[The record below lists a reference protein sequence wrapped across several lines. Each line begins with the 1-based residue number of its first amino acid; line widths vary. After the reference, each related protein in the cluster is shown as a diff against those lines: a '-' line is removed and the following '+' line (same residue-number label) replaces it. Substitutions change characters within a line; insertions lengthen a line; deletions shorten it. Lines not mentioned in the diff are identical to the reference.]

1 MGGKVMVGMSG
12 GVDSSVAAW
21 LLRRQGYEV
30 IGATMKLWGEET
42 EDSRCCGLDDI
53 NDARAVC
60 RALDIPHY
68 VFNCKE
74 QFREAVVEPFIE
86 EYRQGR
92 TPNPCILCNRHLK
105 FDAFLRR
112 ALEVGCDYIATGHY
126 ARILREGGR
135 YCLAKGRDQ
144 RKDQSYF
151 LYTLSQDQLARLLL
165 PCGEHTKEEIRCF
178 ARESGLPVARKPDS
192 QDICFVPDG
201 DYAGFI
207 RRYTGKPQPK
217 GLFVDR
223 EGKPLGEHQGI
234 GRYTIGQRKG
244 LGIALGRPM
253 FVSDIDP
260 ARNTVTLVEDQD
272 LLYSREV
279 TAGDLR
285 FGALPEEAFRNRLLP
300 VQARTRYSQSLADAE
315 ARLLPDGR
323 LRLSFREPQRAA
335 TPGQAVVLYQDDLVV
350 CGGTIL
356 RQEQEGVQ
364 G

>member
-1 MGGKVMVGMSG
+1 M
-12 GVDSSVAAW
+12 
-21 LLRRQGYEV
+21 
-30 IGATMKLWGEET
+30 
-42 EDSRCCGLDDI
+42 
-53 NDARAVC
+53 
-60 RALDIPHY
+60 
-68 VFNCKE
+68 
-74 QFREAVVEPFIE
+74 
-86 EYRQGR
+86 
-92 TPNPCILCNRHLK
+92 
-105 FDAFLRR
+105 
-112 ALEVGCDYIATGHY
+112 
-126 ARILREGGR
+126 
-135 YCLAKGRDQ
+135 
-144 RKDQSYF
+144 
-151 LYTLSQDQLARLLL
+151 
-165 PCGEHTKEEIRCF
+165 
-178 ARESGLPVARKPDS
+178 ARKPDS

-253 FVSDIDP
+253 FVSAIDP
-260 ARNTVTLVEDQD
+260 ARNTVTLVENQD
-272 LLYSREV
+272 LLCSREV

-323 LRLSFREPQRAA
+323 LHLSFREPQRAA

-356 RQEQEGVQ
+356 KPKQEGVQ